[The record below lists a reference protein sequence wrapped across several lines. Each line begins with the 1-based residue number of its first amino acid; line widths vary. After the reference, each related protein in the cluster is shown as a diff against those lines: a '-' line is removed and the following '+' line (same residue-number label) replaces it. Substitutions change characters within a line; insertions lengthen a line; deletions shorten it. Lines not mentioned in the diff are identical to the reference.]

1 MRPALLLCAFALAP
15 LPTFSGP
22 LPAPELIGEIT
33 LPTGLSIEGVPFG
46 GLSDLSYDPRS
57 GQFVAI
63 SDAHG
68 DNGPPRLYH
77 LRIAVENDRFSGLD
91 ILGMRPLRGPDGA
104 AFGAQVRAGGVAVDP
119 AHDRIYWSTE
129 DVEGPGPALFFA
141 SSAGDGAAP
150 VPLPPAF
157 AAQGLRAHGVRPDHP
172 IDALDLGPDGH
183 TLIAATEE
191 ALAQDGPVAS
201 YTEQSPVRLLM
212 LDPETGQPRAEYVYY
227 TDTIPARPTKFDGPA
242 SNGLTALAAL
252 PDGRLV
258 TVERGYAAGVG
269 NSVRFYV
276 VSTKGAS
283 NIAGEDRIDRIRDR
297 PVHKALW
304 FALSPGMP
312 GIAVDD
318 LEDIAFGPVI
328 GGRETMLTA
337 SDNNFNRHQ
346 ATRFKLF
353 TVELPHPMD

>member
-1 MRPALLLCAFALAP
+1 MRPALLLCALAFAP
-15 LPTFSGP
+15 LPALAGP

-33 LPTGLSIEGVPFG
+33 LPTGLSIQGVPFG
-46 GLSDLSYDPRS
+46 GLSDLSYDARS

-68 DNGPPRLYH
+68 DAGRPRIYD
-77 LRIAVENDRFSGLD
+77 LRIAVENGRFSGLD
-91 ILGMRPLRGPDGA
+91 ILSMQPLSGPEGA
-104 AFGAQVRAGGVAVDP
+104 DFGAQTHAGGVVVDP
-119 AHDRIYWSTE
+119 AHDRIFWSAE
-129 DVEGPGPALFFA
+129 DDAGAGAGLFVA
-141 SSAGDGAAP
+141 QNGGGAARAI
-150 VPLPPAF
+150 PLPPSYAS
-157 AAQGLRAHGVRPDHP
+157 QGRPDHGVRSEHP
-172 IDALDLGPDGH
+172 IDALDLSPDGH

-201 YTEQSPVRLLM
+201 YSEQSPVRLLM
-212 LDPETGQPRAEYVYY
+212 LDSETGQPRAEYIYY

-269 NSVRFYV
+269 NSVRFYI

-283 NIAGEDRIDRIRDR
+283 NVAGEDRIDRIRDR

-353 TVELPHPMD
+353 TVDLPQPMD